1 MYVRLLTNN
10 FLSEKAVG
18 KSESKDV
25 HLAVLRVLPEVIR
38 ESVDADASSKSVIIY
53 DPATGEKKMVSPT
66 AVDGIESL
74 GEVKTAEQR
83 EAEINARMQDTIQ
96 SGKDWLEG
104 NVANPVGMQ
113 IQLGDGRIAT
123 IEAMHE
129 DGKSAIATL
138 PDGTQ
143 FLVPNDVLQRIVN
156 NGQYADYKARRDA
169 EASKRE
175 AEQSTESASET
186 ATEGGQPL
194 PEEASPKEEE
204 AVEKDAELKEDKK
217 KPQIKDVVKTIYEK
231 GKAVASK
238 LFGRSFFDVAK
249 TPDFMKKLG
258 LTGDRFTIKY
268 GVLSRHAGKDA
279 SHLLTEKQW
288 EELPDAIQKPFAIT
302 RFGEKENGYR
312 LYTTM
317 KNDKGET
324 IVVGVDVK
332 NIGRNLEVNSIS
344 TIFGRR
350 GDAKITQKEEV
361 LYTDEK
367 ITPEQRSLL
376 GQPNSDQYTD
386 TRERNVSAD
395 KGSEKPEKKQE
406 KQSVFDKAKEIADK
420 EEKKRKAEAE
430 DDSVLGQATRA
441 VGKKKK
447 VNLFKYTVSE
457 KNSHPALRGVHYANG
472 YAYASDGSILFKEKA
487 DYPKEWEGTIRD
499 KNGNLIDGI
508 YPDTEKAIHRLVHIL
523 DKEVES
529 LPSKEV
535 LDFAIAAS
543 KKLKGEAIP
552 VAIDGIFF
560 NAVNLKKFLEAVAS
574 KGMDKVVYRHPMLY
588 ATNGKDEIVMMPTV
602 NTLEGV
608 LDIADRMESAGLP
621 KEQIDAWKA
630 HIEAADKKMSF
641 EDFQNAEKN
650 AKRKGV
656 RLTEAESPKRKADE
670 RYQRGEGGVKPSK
683 AEVALRDAVI
693 DRLRESGMDV
703 IADEAEGQRVLDE
716 VNGRAKVQMG
726 DAPETFAE
734 RQKQAVESHGVV
746 MPGLN
751 ESYVEVV
758 KDIPRHEYTGSIA
771 EATREAIDAA
781 KRKYAGKEL
790 TYNNYGANFNYT
802 ISANAI
808 DICLSPKHQNLSAN
822 KGIHLALAEHLD
834 EVINKSVEVEE
845 HPDYIKGK
853 DGKRGEEVNPNA
865 IMHRFYGVA
874 VIDGTP
880 CRVMTLMREDGRSE
894 EANGVHSYE
903 VQKIEVLDNES
914 PSTSNGVG
922 TQMKDLSAYPL
933 AKLLKGVEKSYDKG
947 KYLLDESKKRSVGL
961 REQRVD
967 GADGVRFFRTANGE
981 AYGFTVGGRIYI
993 DPRIATSETPVHEY
1007 AHLWAEALRNGNPK
1021 EWQNVVELMKGTK
1034 VWDEVKARYPEL
1046 KSDDEIADEVIA
1058 TYSGR
1063 RGAERLREEQRK
1075 IAEGNGG
1082 VFEKAEAVNAL
1093 ERVKQAL
1100 KKFWNGV
1107 ADFLHIHY
1115 KSAEEVADR
1124 VMKDLLEGV
1133 DPRKMGKT
1141 KDGGVRF
1148 SAKQK
1153 RALETASLGNVPRSL
1168 TVVSSAAG
1176 ANVLNNIEN
1185 LAKEFEKSATQ
1196 PKTFIGDVAKALG
1209 ASRFGSGSEYAT
1221 FETKNGN
1228 IVTIRLANHNA
1239 HVSGFDHNDKDNG
1252 ISIVISPKPNEG
1264 ITNDG
1269 NAHITEFY
1277 YDSIKLRRAEGKPLA
1292 EIVRSIKQ
1300 ALYSGEF
1307 KDTTGLAERQEV
1319 NGEDVIRYQSS
1330 SENSDKTLA
1339 GVHNITEE
1347 KLRKALKLGGLA
1359 NPSVAV
1365 IDISKN
1371 SHEGFGEISLI
1382 LPSEKVAKRTGK
1394 NAGTWQGDA
1403 WTPTY
1408 PQIERRMSNKGAEK
1422 ASKDVLSVPS
1432 DMYSEVRIGLDRWL
1446 DSGEANSA
1454 MAYMFLH
1461 EKGVAPEPKKIQ
1473 PKFSDEAYNELKS
1486 ITAGNFNIY
1495 GISKA
1500 DAQKVLAMYID
1511 AYFDGDKD
1519 LYEDKT
1525 KAWLEKNRSIV
1536 DAGDKGGMRY
1546 AIAKENVKLYDEYGF
1561 NYRGVQTFVRD
1572 VEYDHRNTGVDMN
1585 ATLNEVEDYIK
1596 TNSLTDEFNTWQEGK
1611 EKEYGIK
1618 EVIFDGFTPSGNRR
1632 YIPNTLENV
1641 SKIMKKQGR
1650 NGATGAWASFPNFAA
1665 RLMPSYGTLEDIRSK
1680 KGLLTSD
1687 REKIDDFREKWSKV
1701 FFELGMKCQPD
1712 ATGTFDDY
1720 GFDRLSEAAMTSDP
1734 QAFLKQE
1741 YNVDFS
1747 DEDTKRLKKMVKAI
1761 KEEYPAMYF
1770 ETKFE
1775 RPVYLNEF
1783 AAVVV
1788 PNDLGADVKKALSDL
1803 GIAMYEYDASKEG
1816 DRSRAFDEAVKSSGK
1831 IRFQFIGEK
1840 GAAEADH
1847 AEEVFA
1853 NENVERSVRESRS
1866 EKTELTAEERELRD
1880 NLVERMRK
1888 GGLDVVTDSEEMQR
1902 VIDRLNE
1909 RTRMMGAK
1917 QKRALE
1923 TATIA
1928 AEATNNATVIS
1939 SADGAK
1945 IQNNLGTLAT
1955 NYEKIANKTR
1965 GFITDLSHALGLKQ
1979 HESSQY
1985 GTFETPD
1992 GKRITIRVSNH
2003 NARVSNFDKNNESE
2017 GISIVISSHKNK
2029 GLHNDGNA
2037 HIIEYFYPKRALE
2050 NAEGKPLAEMI
2061 RSVSDALAGEEF
2073 KDTTGLAE
2081 REEVNGSSVR
2091 EHRVYHGS
2099 GADFDA
2105 FDHSHMGEG
2114 EGAQAYG
2121 WGTYVT
2127 EVEGIGRT
2135 YAIQNTTKHNDALRA
2150 LQHDVDAISDQL
2162 NRHRDD
2168 LKYDEEQLKRAN
2180 EWRAEAELD
2189 YELFRDEAEELKEKY
2204 GEASPKYRNHLFNDI
2219 YTDEMK
2225 RAQSSVK
2232 STEESI
2238 QYRKE
2243 KIAELE
2249 KALKDKQAEIDELP
2263 KEFPRHLYTVEIPD
2277 DNGSNYLDWNG
2288 HPAESLLKGVGSFL
2302 ESEGFERVQDN
2313 PVRYEKG
2320 ESTVVLN
2327 PNATGAD
2334 LYAELREALGSDKKA
2349 SQALSELGCIGI
2361 KYPADNMRGG
2371 REDGA
2376 KNYVIFNENDAKI
2389 TDHTRFLRTADGEV
2403 YGLVKDGRIYLDPK
2417 VATSE
2422 TAVHEYTHLWGDM
2435 LRRKDSE
2442 QWSHTVKELKNSVL
2456 WEEVKELYPE
2466 LKTDDEIADEV
2477 LSTFSGRRGAE
2488 RLREEARRV
2497 AEGDGGV
2504 FTKAK
2509 AIETLERVKEAIA
2522 RFWEGVARMFGI
2534 NRYRSAEELADMA
2547 MKDLLDSK
2555 NPMKDESGMRKRGEV
2570 GETLATSGTYFSG
2583 GGLLEAGLKGVID
2596 PKVAVEFSEKIAG
2609 VYADNHGNH
2618 IVVADVRDVDPKKLV
2633 GAVDG
2638 GEVQYFHA
2646 SPVCKNF
2653 SKAKREGG
2661 EVELDKET
2669 ALSTAEFIAKTRPK
2683 VVTIENVKGYRNSEA
2698 LKIITDELT
2707 RQGYD
2712 WDADVYN
2719 AADYGGYTKR
2729 ERLIVRAKR
2738 DGKLPPKPEKLP
2750 EELRKK
2756 GWYSVVEDLIPHLEE
2771 KKTGVPQGTDERLKN
2786 SGIDYRTIDKP
2797 LYVFGRGYAN
2807 KTVGHAFADE
2817 LLPTLTTGGGD
2828 IIIMPDGRVLKASPR
2843 VLARVTGLP
2852 DTYKMPE
2859 TDQLSHTIVG
2869 NGIPT
2874 QLTEG
2879 VIAPLLDNAIPSAE
2893 RATKRESV
2901 FDVAD
2906 RVSQNLEARTR
2917 AMGSRVEKRMADVAQ
2932 KLEGRE
2938 LTAEQKA
2945 VVDVFSGEK
2954 DNQKFSVERN
2964 GVKQQFLLK
2973 QGQED
2978 KAGAK
2983 HSLYRHYGTNTGVIT
2998 ADDVLKIPQVLERGE
3013 RIEKAKGG
3021 KKMAVYTM
3029 DIDGVKYT
3037 VLTRVGKNNE
3047 IVDDFYSNKKGS
3059 ESSVYRNVENIDN
3072 TPEGAR
3078 RKDSEPSAKVEDK
3091 SESPKLFGEEIID
3104 DGKKGSDSTDRS
3116 VRENPKNEDKP
3127 RYSRKSGE
3135 SIFDYASRVSEDVD
3149 RSVRE
3154 RVSARDEYEKKVKS
3168 KGFQTK
3174 EALQNSMLGLQEFMS
3189 AIDHASG
3196 NKRYI
3201 EDIPDFENPILGEN
3215 RLSSVNKE
3223 EMHQVAKTQFKP
3235 LMSAVAKLS
3244 GNGKES
3250 GELYDYMF
3258 AKHGLERDAV
3268 MRQREAQK
3276 EFDKYQKANP
3286 KGTKTIGDFVASLE
3300 GKDYAGLTALT
3311 AEDGRVKSIQSQ
3323 IDAIDEQMKATDDQL
3338 LLRKLGGQKKRLKV
3352 DLLNAARD
3360 AADDIRKTFES
3371 NPSHDR
3377 SDINELWKRVNEV
3390 NGNTLRKLYESGM
3403 LTKEAYNDISSMYT
3417 NYIPMR
3423 GFDQTTSADAYAYLT
3438 HGDSAFNAP
3447 IKTAKGRSSK
3457 ADNPIAY
3464 MQAMAESAIMQGN
3477 RNVLVKQKMLNFVR
3491 NHPSDLASVS
3501 DVWLQYNSVADEWKP
3516 FYAFGRESKG

>member
-1 MYVRLLTNN
+1 
-10 FLSEKAVG
+10 
-18 KSESKDV
+18 
-25 HLAVLRVLPEVIR
+25 
-38 ESVDADASSKSVIIY
+38 
-53 DPATGEKKMVSPT
+53 
-66 AVDGIESL
+66 
-74 GEVKTAEQR
+74 
-83 EAEINARMQDTIQ
+83 
-96 SGKDWLEG
+96 
-104 NVANPVGMQ
+104 
-113 IQLGDGRIAT
+113 
-123 IEAMHE
+123 
-129 DGKSAIATL
+129 
-138 PDGTQ
+138 
-143 FLVPNDVLQRIVN
+143 
-156 NGQYADYKARRDA
+156 
-169 EASKRE
+169 
-175 AEQSTESASET
+175 
-186 ATEGGQPL
+186 
-194 PEEASPKEEE
+194 
-204 AVEKDAELKEDKK
+204 
-217 KPQIKDVVKTIYEK
+217 
-231 GKAVASK
+231 
-238 LFGRSFFDVAK
+238 
-249 TPDFMKKLG
+249 
-258 LTGDRFTIKY
+258 
-268 GVLSRHAGKDA
+268 
-279 SHLLTEKQW
+279 
-288 EELPDAIQKPFAIT
+288 
-302 RFGEKENGYR
+302 
-312 LYTTM
+312 
-317 KNDKGET
+317 
-324 IVVGVDVK
+324 
-332 NIGRNLEVNSIS
+332 
-344 TIFGRR
+344 
-350 GDAKITQKEEV
+350 
-361 LYTDEK
+361 
-367 ITPEQRSLL
+367 
-376 GQPNSDQYTD
+376 
-386 TRERNVSAD
+386 
-395 KGSEKPEKKQE
+395 
-406 KQSVFDKAKEIADK
+406 
-420 EEKKRKAEAE
+420 
-430 DDSVLGQATRA
+430 
-441 VGKKKK
+441 
-447 VNLFKYTVSE
+447 
-457 KNSHPALRGVHYANG
+457 
-472 YAYASDGSILFKEKA
+472 
-487 DYPKEWEGTIRD
+487 
-499 KNGNLIDGI
+499 
-508 YPDTEKAIHRLVHIL
+508 
-523 DKEVES
+523 
-529 LPSKEV
+529 
-535 LDFAIAAS
+535 
-543 KKLKGEAIP
+543 
-552 VAIDGIFF
+552 
-560 NAVNLKKFLEAVAS
+560 
-574 KGMDKVVYRHPMLY
+574 
-588 ATNGKDEIVMMPTV
+588 
-602 NTLEGV
+602 
-608 LDIADRMESAGLP
+608 
-621 KEQIDAWKA
+621 
-630 HIEAADKKMSF
+630 
-641 EDFQNAEKN
+641 
-650 AKRKGV
+650 
-656 RLTEAESPKRKADE
+656 
-670 RYQRGEGGVKPSK
+670 
-683 AEVALRDAVI
+683 
-693 DRLRESGMDV
+693 
-703 IADEAEGQRVLDE
+703 
-716 VNGRAKVQMG
+716 
-726 DAPETFAE
+726 
-734 RQKQAVESHGVV
+734 
-746 MPGLN
+746 
-751 ESYVEVV
+751 
-758 KDIPRHEYTGSIA
+758 
-771 EATREAIDAA
+771 
-781 KRKYAGKEL
+781 
-790 TYNNYGANFNYT
+790 
-802 ISANAI
+802 
-808 DICLSPKHQNLSAN
+808 
-822 KGIHLALAEHLD
+822 
-834 EVINKSVEVEE
+834 
-845 HPDYIKGK
+845 
-853 DGKRGEEVNPNA
+853 
-865 IMHRFYGVA
+865 
-874 VIDGTP
+874 
-880 CRVMTLMREDGRSE
+880 
-894 EANGVHSYE
+894 
-903 VQKIEVLDNES
+903 
-914 PSTSNGVG
+914 
-922 TQMKDLSAYPL
+922 
-933 AKLLKGVEKSYDKG
+933 
-947 KYLLDESKKRSVGL
+947 
-961 REQRVD
+961 
-967 GADGVRFFRTANGE
+967 
-981 AYGFTVGGRIYI
+981 
-993 DPRIATSETPVHEY
+993 
-1007 AHLWAEALRNGNPK
+1007 
-1021 EWQNVVELMKGTK
+1021 
-1034 VWDEVKARYPEL
+1034 
-1046 KSDDEIADEVIA
+1046 
-1058 TYSGR
+1058 
-1063 RGAERLREEQRK
+1063 
-1075 IAEGNGG
+1075 
-1082 VFEKAEAVNAL
+1082 
-1093 ERVKQAL
+1093 
-1100 KKFWNGV
+1100 
-1107 ADFLHIHY
+1107 
-1115 KSAEEVADR
+1115 
-1124 VMKDLLEGV
+1124 
-1133 DPRKMGKT
+1133 
-1141 KDGGVRF
+1141 
-1148 SAKQK
+1148 
-1153 RALETASLGNVPRSL
+1153 
-1168 TVVSSAAG
+1168 
-1176 ANVLNNIEN
+1176 
-1185 LAKEFEKSATQ
+1185 
-1196 PKTFIGDVAKALG
+1196 
-1209 ASRFGSGSEYAT
+1209 
-1221 FETKNGN
+1221 
-1228 IVTIRLANHNA
+1228 
-1239 HVSGFDHNDKDNG
+1239 
-1252 ISIVISPKPNEG
+1252 
-1264 ITNDG
+1264 
-1269 NAHITEFY
+1269 
-1277 YDSIKLRRAEGKPLA
+1277 
-1292 EIVRSIKQ
+1292 
-1300 ALYSGEF
+1300 
-1307 KDTTGLAERQEV
+1307 
-1319 NGEDVIRYQSS
+1319 
-1330 SENSDKTLA
+1330 
-1339 GVHNITEE
+1339 
-1347 KLRKALKLGGLA
+1347 
-1359 NPSVAV
+1359 
-1365 IDISKN
+1365 
-1371 SHEGFGEISLI
+1371 
-1382 LPSEKVAKRTGK
+1382 
-1394 NAGTWQGDA
+1394 
-1403 WTPTY
+1403 
-1408 PQIERRMSNKGAEK
+1408 
-1422 ASKDVLSVPS
+1422 
-1432 DMYSEVRIGLDRWL
+1432 
-1446 DSGEANSA
+1446 
-1454 MAYMFLH
+1454 
-1461 EKGVAPEPKKIQ
+1461 
-1473 PKFSDEAYNELKS
+1473 
-1486 ITAGNFNIY
+1486 
-1495 GISKA
+1495 
-1500 DAQKVLAMYID
+1500 
-1511 AYFDGDKD
+1511 
-1519 LYEDKT
+1519 
-1525 KAWLEKNRSIV
+1525 
-1536 DAGDKGGMRY
+1536 MRY

-1902 VIDRLNE
+1902 VIDTENE
-1909 RTRMMGAK
+1909 RTRNMFVGEKGATEADK
-1917 QKRALE
+1917 AEEVSTRLDNLSVARRMEEAKKDAKTIKMATGWERGSDGKWRYE
-1923 TATIA
+1923 TSDIKPNPFEEWMDKKNLKLGDIIDSDSGLFEMYPKLKDFKVTRGKGKSTNA
-1928 AEATNNATVIS
+1928 AIYTGLGKIEINFSKFKPYMSIPSNREKIDGILHRVINHEIQHAIQDSEGFAQGVSPNAFSPDAPIGKLREMEE
-1939 SADGAK
+1939 ADGRMVER
-1945 IQNNLGTLAT
+1945 
-1955 NYEKIANKTR
+1955 Y
-1965 GFITDLSHALGLKQ
+1965 
-1979 HESSQY
+1979 
-1985 GTFETPD
+1985 
-1992 GKRITIRVSNH
+1992 
-2003 NARVSNFDKNNESE
+2003 NAMS
-2017 GISIVISSHKNK
+2017 
-2029 GLHNDGNA
+2029 
-2037 HIIEYFYPKRALE
+2037 
-2050 NAEGKPLAEMI
+2050 
-2061 RSVSDALAGEEF
+2061 
-2073 KDTTGLAE
+2073 
-2081 REEVNGSSVR
+2081 
-2091 EHRVYHGS
+2091 
-2099 GADFDA
+2099 
-2105 FDHSHMGEG
+2105 
-2114 EGAQAYG
+2114 
-2121 WGTYVT
+2121 
-2127 EVEGIGRT
+2127 
-2135 YAIQNTTKHNDALRA
+2135 
-2150 LQHDVDAISDQL
+2150 
-2162 NRHRDD
+2162 
-2168 LKYDEEQLKRAN
+2168 
-2180 EWRAEAELD
+2180 
-2189 YELFRDEAEELKEKY
+2189 
-2204 GEASPKYRNHLFNDI
+2204 
-2219 YTDEMK
+2219 YT
-2225 RAQSSVK
+2225 
-2232 STEESI
+2232 
-2238 QYRKE
+2238 
-2243 KIAELE
+2243 E
-2249 KALKDKQAEIDELP
+2249 KALGEGVRL
-2263 KEFPRHLYTVEIPD
+2263 KERILENRKEYNALASKYRFGMDGYTRAAGEVEARNTEKRI
-2277 DNGSNYLDWNG
+2277 GMTEEERR
-2288 HPAESLLKGVGSFL
+2288 ASLA
-2302 ESEGFERVQDN
+2302 SETEDV
-2313 PVRYEKG
+2313 
-2320 ESTVVLN
+2320 
-2327 PNATGAD
+2327 A
-2334 LYAELREALGSDKKA
+2334 
-2349 SQALSELGCIGI
+2349 
-2361 KYPADNMRGG
+2361 
-2371 REDGA
+2371 REDQILLGVDNA
-2376 KNYVIFNENDAKI
+2376 DGEQ
-2389 TDHTRFLRTADGEV
+2389 RFLRTASGEV

-2497 AEGDGGV
+2497 ADGDGGV

-2509 AIETLERVKEAIA
+2509 AIEALERVKEAIA

-2547 MKDLLDSK
+2547 MRDLLDSK

-2756 GWYSVVEDLIPHLEE
+2756 GWYSAVEDLIPHLEE

-2906 RVSQNLEARTR
+2906 RVSQNLEERTR
-2917 AMGSRVEKRMADVAQ
+2917 AMAVKKANDRFNEELEMQVKGELEEGHVYKLGMPSEILLSTGVPNLPIQMSAQ
-2932 KLEGRE
+2932 RL
-2938 LTAEQKA
+2938 
-2945 VVDVFSGEK
+2945 
-2954 DNQKFSVERN
+2954 
-2964 GVKQQFLLK
+2964 
-2973 QGQED
+2973 ED
-2978 KAGAK
+2978 KATKFGHNFDIAEVK
-2983 HSLYRHYGTNTGVIT
+2983 DLVNAIQKPIAIFEYGDRNKSQNLIVEIQKDGKNFIIGLSLNPVVKGKALEINSVRNVFPKDNAEWLNWISQNKLLYADKEKIQALIDKQQTNLADVNYLNL
-2998 ADDVLKIPQVLERGE
+2998 DDV
-3013 RIEKAKGG
+3013 AK
-3021 KKMAVYTM
+3021 K
-3029 DIDGVKYT
+3029 VK
-3037 VLTRVGKNNE
+3037 
-3047 IVDDFYSNKKGS
+3047 DF
-3059 ESSVYRNVENIDN
+3059 EN
-3072 TPEGAR
+3072 
-3078 RKDSEPSAKVEDK
+3078 
-3091 SESPKLFGEEIID
+3091 PKLFGEEIID

-3127 RYSRKSGE
+3127 RFSRKPGE
-3135 SIFDYASRVSEDVD
+3135 SIFDYASRVSENVD

-3154 RVSARDEYEKKVKS
+3154 IVSARDEYEKKVKS

-3174 EALQNSMLGLQEFMS
+3174 EALQNSMLGLQEFMY

-3323 IDAIDEQMKATDDQL
+3323 IDAIDEQMKATDNQL

-3360 AADDIRKTFES
+3360 AADDIRKAFES
-3371 NPSHDR
+3371 DPNHNL
-3377 SDINELWKRVNEV
+3377 SDINELWSRVNEV

-3403 LTKEAYNDISSMYT
+3403 LTKEAYNDIRSMYT

-3501 DVWLQYNSVADEWKP
+3501 DVWLQYDSVADEWKP
-3516 FYAFGRESKG
+3516 VFPDNIDANDSASVVAKKMEAFEDKMKQMAEKHPDLVMRSNEAPDIPYKVVEKGQLNEHQVLVKQNGKSYIITVNGSPRAAQAANGLTNPDTDLTGAVGKVFEGAEALNRQLSSLYTTLNPDFIGSNYVRDALYSNTMVYVKEGAKYGGSFNLNFAKYNPAEMANLYARYNKGSLDTSNETHRLFLEFMQNGGETGFVNLKQIEKRKSEIAKAIKRDGRISAAQIWGGLSDAVDFANRAVENSARFAAYVTSRKSGRSAGRSVYDAKEISVNFNRKGSGRNWWKDNVGTSRFYDTEIGLVEINRASVGSSLAHRYSQVKLDVITSLAEGFNNAVYFGSMQDFSRQEGVKSHYFAYPINYNGNRNYVFCRAMQDANKSRLYVHEVFLADNIEKGNTLQTAASQPHGGITLYKDILANVLAVNVTNDSETSKPCFSRKPGESIFDYASRVSEDVDRSVCEGR